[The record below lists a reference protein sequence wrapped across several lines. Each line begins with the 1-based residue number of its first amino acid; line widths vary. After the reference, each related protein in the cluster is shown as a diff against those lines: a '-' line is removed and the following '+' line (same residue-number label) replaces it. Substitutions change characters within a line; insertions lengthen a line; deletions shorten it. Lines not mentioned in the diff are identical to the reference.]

1 MALLL
6 LHYYQEEGVKEGNS
20 RGNLLNITTSCVD
33 EILKV
38 SFVCALICLALFA
51 AFYYLSLNLGIQSV
65 FELQVYV
72 IVT

>member
-1 MALLL
+1 M
-6 LHYYQEEGVKEGNS
+6 KEGNS

-38 SFVCALICLALFA
+38 SIICTLICLALFA